1 MDSDYLLAGGRFVLP
16 EAVLDGGALLVE
28 KGRIARIYAAGEP
41 LPTGPARIDAKGAWV
56 TPGLMELHIHG
67 AGGVGFEALGL
78 GASKRAGAEADP
90 DAMDRPGE
98 PERPGDAQAAAR
110 DLEGV
115 AAFLEA
121 RGVTAFLPTLVA
133 EPRSAERLALA
144 LETAAF
150 PAHRVPGIYIEGPFV
165 NPARRGGIPQEF
177 LREVGPKIL
186 DSYLQAARG
195 RLKVMTYAPEL
206 PGADS
211 LPGRLA
217 EEGVLPALGHSDAV
231 LGRFEP
237 PEGPYSLTHH
247 FNAMSPFSHKEPGL
261 AMLPFLDPRP
271 SVELVSDGVHVN
283 DEALRICAAAFGS
296 GRILLISDAC
306 AAAGLPDGEYE
317 YFGRRIVSGERGVRY
332 ADSGVLM
339 GSRRLG
345 PELLRNWLRATG
357 RPVHEAVLALTRNP
371 RRLVGVLD
379 RGSIEPGQAAELV
392 VWEGEFEA
400 PRLVLR

>member
-1 MDSDYLLAGGRFVLP
+1 MGSDYLLAGGRLVLP
-16 EAVLDGGALLVE
+16 DSVLDGGALLVE
-28 KGRIARIYAAGEP
+28 KGRIAKIYAAGEP
-41 LPTGPARIDAKGAWV
+41 LPSGWPRIEAKGAWV

-78 GASKRAGAEADP
+78 GAS
-90 DAMDRPGE
+90 
-98 PERPGDAQAAAR
+98 ERPGAAEAAAR
-110 DLEGV
+110 DLASA

-133 EPRSAERLALA
+133 EPRSVERLALA
-144 LETAAF
+144 LEAAAF
-150 PAHRVPGIYIEGPFV
+150 PAHRVPGIYVEGPFV
-165 NPARRGGIPQEF
+165 NPARRGGIPLEF
-177 LREVGPKIL
+177 LREAGPGIL
-186 DSYLQAARG
+186 DSYLEAARG
-195 RLKVMTYAPEL
+195 RLKVMTFAPEL
-206 PGADS
+206 PGADRLS
-211 LPGRLA
+211 GRLA
-217 EEGVLPALGHSDAV
+217 EEGILPALGHSDAV

-283 DEALRICAAAFGS
+283 DEALRICASSFAP
-296 GRILLISDAC
+296 GRILLVSDAC

-317 YFGRRIVSGERGVRY
+317 YFGRKIVSGPRGARY
-332 ADSGVLM
+332 ADSDVLM

-371 RRLVGVLD
+371 RRLAGVED
-379 RGSIEPGQAAELV
+379 RGAIEAGQAAELV

-400 PRLVLR
+400 PRLVLG